1 LALLTS
7 SISSRVAMRC
17 IRLGEVLPEKP
28 VTTETDCVEE
38 SGLRVKNVFHW
49 GTCFS
54 FATQML
60 CLRLG
65 ITQGD

>member
-1 LALLTS
+1 
-7 SISSRVAMRC
+7 MRC

-38 SGLRVKNVFHW
+38 SGLRVKNVFRW

-54 FATQML
+54 FATRML